1 MNNLEKFWKNGRL
14 KSLLFFSILLTSL
27 VLFTLPGSKVPTISW
42 LNIPHLDKII
52 HNIIFFSLSTSLYIW
67 LAAAF
72 PPIKKKGV
80 IVMILIL
87 VGYGIAIEF
96 IQDNLIEGRSFEI
109 KDILA
114 DTSGCLIFF
123 ICYLIYRRC

>member
-1 MNNLEKFWKNGRL
+1 
-14 KSLLFFSILLTSL
+14 
-27 VLFTLPGSKVPTISW
+27 
-42 LNIPHLDKII
+42 
-52 HNIIFFSLSTSLYIW
+52 
-67 LAAAF
+67 
-72 PPIKKKGV
+72 
-80 IVMILIL
+80 MILIL
-87 VGYGIAIEF
+87 VGYGIGIEF

>member
-1 MNNLEKFWKNGRL
+1 
-14 KSLLFFSILLTSL
+14 
-27 VLFTLPGSKVPTISW
+27 VPTISW

-52 HNIIFFSLSTSLYIW
+52 HNIIFFSLSASLYIW